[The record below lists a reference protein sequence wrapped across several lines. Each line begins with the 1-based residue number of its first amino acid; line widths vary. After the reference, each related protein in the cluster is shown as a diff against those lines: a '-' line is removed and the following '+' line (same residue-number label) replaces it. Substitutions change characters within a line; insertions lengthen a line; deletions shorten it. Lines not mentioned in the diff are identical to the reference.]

1 MVGKIT
7 SHNHE
12 ICYHAI
18 TVFESL
24 NETIGVCNGLRKK
37 KNHFNT
43 CLRSVVHCLSLP
55 LGENGWH

>member
-37 KNHFNT
+37 KKPFQHM
-43 CLRSVVHCLSLP
+43 SEISSALP
-55 LGENGWH
+55 LIALG